1 MPAAKAP
8 HSPKKFTVAIVGIV
22 NEHGCHGATK
32 LLFSQSLMALVVVT
46 DGFSPIAK
54 QHHRA
59 VVSPTTIA
67 KEALHVLVVCFFS
80 RFSMLGS
87 LWCRRAGMT
96 GSIITKTTSA
106 A

>member
-22 NEHGCHGATK
+22 NEHGCHGAT
-32 LLFSQSLMALVVVT
+32 MALVVVT